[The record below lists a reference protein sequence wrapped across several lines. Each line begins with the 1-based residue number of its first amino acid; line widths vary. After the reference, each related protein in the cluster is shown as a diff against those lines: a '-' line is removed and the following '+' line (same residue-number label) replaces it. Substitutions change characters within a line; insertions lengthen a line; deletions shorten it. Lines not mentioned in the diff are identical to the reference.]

1 MFSGFRMERMS
12 DGSAREQ
19 TPVSLI
25 PEGMYRAC
33 ALCLEP
39 RACAAATTGGGA
51 AAGFKVKSIMTRTD
65 SISRQV
71 DLILQESIRR
81 RIDRFSFV

>member
-12 DGSAREQ
+12 DGFTDPGTNTGFRHVQGMRIMSRTAR
-19 TPVSLI
+19 VRGSDDR
-25 PEGMYRAC
+25 GR
-33 ALCLEP
+33 
-39 RACAAATTGGGA
+39 GGRCSW
-51 AAGFKVKSIMTRTD
+51 FKVKSIMTRTD